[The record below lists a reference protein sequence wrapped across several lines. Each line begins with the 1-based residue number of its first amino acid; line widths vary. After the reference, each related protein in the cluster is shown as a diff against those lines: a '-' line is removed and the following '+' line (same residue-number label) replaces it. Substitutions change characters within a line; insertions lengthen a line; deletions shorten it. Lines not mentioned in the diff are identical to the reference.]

1 VQIIYFHVYVKDNS
15 EVELQEVE
23 LEGLEWIYVSQD
35 IEQFLALMNMNMEL
49 SIACGIITITRLVL
63 PNAFW

>member
-1 VQIIYFHVYVKDNS
+1 
-15 EVELQEVE
+15 VE
-23 LEGLEWIYVSQD
+23 LEDLEWIYVSQD
-35 IEQFLALMNMNMEL
+35 MDQFLAFMNMNMEL